1 LSVKKL
7 LTVVAMMNS
16 DIILYL
22 RDIKE
27 TTLLLNIIALMLGI
41 GF

>member
-1 LSVKKL
+1 MK
-7 LTVVAMMNS
+7 S

>member
-1 LSVKKL
+1 
-7 LTVVAMMNS
+7 MMNS